1 MIKRIA
7 VIGDVHGFDEHLS
20 VVLRSVLHKDVDVIA
35 CTGDV
40 VDGPGCIA
48 TCCRL
53 LREHDVACV
62 RGNHDRW
69 VFSGLLRDRPHA
81 TLSDSL
87 TDQDRAYIQSLPP
100 TRTYEIHG
108 GGSLLLCHGIG
119 SSDLEKLTEFTTD
132 YAMTQNRALQ
142 AVLSAGHR
150 VMVNGHTHERGVTRV
165 GPLTIVN
172 AGSLKHPEDP
182 GFVLLDFGT
191 NRLEWHSI
199 VGGDTRLAEQRN
211 IF

>member
-7 VIGDVHGFDEHLS
+7 VIGDVHAHDVRLS
-20 VVLRSVLHKDVDVIA
+20 VALQSIRQKHVDVIA

-40 VDGPGCIA
+40 VDGPGCVE

-53 LREHDVACV
+53 LREHKVACV

-81 TLSDSL
+81 TDQGTL
-87 TDQDRAYIQSLPP
+87 TEEDRAFIQGLPP

-119 SSDLEKLTEFTTD
+119 SSDLEKLTEFHTE
-132 YAMTQNRALQ
+132 YAITQNRALQ
-142 AVLSAGHR
+142 TVLSAGHR
-150 VMVNGHTHERGVTRV
+150 VMVNGHSHERGVMQV

-182 GFVLLDFGT
+182 GFVLLDFVT

-199 VGGDTRLAEQRN
+199 AGEQTSVAEAHAM
-211 IF
+211 F